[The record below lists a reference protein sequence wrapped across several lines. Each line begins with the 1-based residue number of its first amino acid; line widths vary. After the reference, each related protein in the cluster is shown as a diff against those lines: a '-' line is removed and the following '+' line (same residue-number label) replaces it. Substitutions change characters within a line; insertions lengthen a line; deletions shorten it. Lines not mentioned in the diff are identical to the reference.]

1 MLFVLVQ
8 MQPMLIV
15 FLEVFYEDFQINLL
29 GKEGKHKQGI
39 LFTLLEQKL

>member
-1 MLFVLVQ
+1 MIVLLQ

-15 FLEVFYEDFQINLL
+15 FLAVFYEDFQINLQ

-39 LFTLLEQKL
+39 LFNLLEQKL